1 MPTYYPTLP
10 VIRILGGKA
19 DNTMAWW
26 RSRKRDAQQESIAE
40 AVAEADS
47 ELGGAAE
54 RAQAR
59 GSQPSAVPTPRAERH
74 EDPELDTEEY
84 EVDLEFASRELR
96 HELTAEQLLLGPEH
110 EQISEVDRWHLIKK
124 DLEEI
129 DPDFITDLEQIAADA
144 VAQETDEAA
153 PLDSDRIIAALKNL
167 DIRYLVDENGGI
179 VALWER
185 HIVQV
190 RAEGPDA
197 DILVLRARAY
207 QTVPREWAERG
218 YAAMNEWNRTRRFL
232 KAYLGEPTESG
243 ALPVFGEIQ
252 VPVRPGITTALL
264 EELIDCGTAISGTFV
279 EWLEGELL

>member
-1 MPTYYPTLP
+1 
-10 VIRILGGKA
+10 
-19 DNTMAWW
+19 MAWW
-26 RSRKRDAQQESIAE
+26 RSRKRDANDE
-40 AVAEADS
+40 AVAEAIAETDS
-47 ELGGAAE
+47 EIGGSAE

-59 GSQPSAVPTPRAERH
+59 GSQPSAVPNPRAERQAAAGLDGGTGEH
-74 EDPELDTEEY
+74 EVEIEL
-84 EVDLEFASRELR
+84 ASRELR
-96 HELTAEQLLLGPEH
+96 HELTAEQLLLGPEE
-110 EQISEVDRWHLIKK
+110 EQISEVERWHLIKQ
-124 DLEEI
+124 DLAEI
-129 DPDFITDLEQIAADA
+129 DPEFLTDLEQIAADA
-144 VAQETDEAA
+144 RDEAA
-153 PLDSDRIIAALKNL
+153 PLEADRIVAALKNL

-252 VPVRPGITTALL
+252 VPVRPGVTTALL

>member
-1 MPTYYPTLP
+1 
-10 VIRILGGKA
+10 
-19 DNTMAWW
+19 MAWW

-40 AVAEADS
+40 AIAQADS
-47 ELGGAAE
+47 EIGGSAE

-59 GSQPSAVPTPRAERH
+59 GNQPSAVPNPRAERH
-74 EDPELDTEEY
+74 EDEPGVDTEEY
-84 EVDLEFASRELR
+84 DVELELASRELR
-96 HELTAEQLLLGPEH
+96 HELGAEQLLLGPEQ
-110 EQISEVDRWHLIKK
+110 EQISEVDRWHLIKR

-129 DPDFITDLEQIAADA
+129 DPEFITDLEVIAAEA
-144 VAQETDEAA
+144 RDEAV

-243 ALPVFGEIQ
+243 SLPVFGEIQ

>member
-1 MPTYYPTLP
+1 
-10 VIRILGGKA
+10 
-19 DNTMAWW
+19 MAWW

-40 AVAEADS
+40 TIAEADS
-47 ELGGAAE
+47 EIGGAAE

-59 GSQPSAVPTPRAERH
+59 GSQPSAVPSPRAERR
-74 EDPELDTEEY
+74 EDGPEVDTEEY
-84 EVDLEFASRELR
+84 DVELEFASRELR
-96 HELTAEQLLLGPEH
+96 RELTAEQLLLGPES
-110 EQISEVDRWHLIKK
+110 EQISEVDRWHLIKR

-129 DPDFITDLEQIAADA
+129 DPDFIIDLEQIAAEA
-144 VAQETDEAA
+144 RDEPA
-153 PLDSDRIIAALKNL
+153 PLDSDRIIASLKNL

>member
-1 MPTYYPTLP
+1 
-10 VIRILGGKA
+10 
-19 DNTMAWW
+19 MAWW
-26 RSRKRDAQQESIAE
+26 RGNRKRDAENEALTERMTES
-40 AVAEADS
+40 DG
-47 ELGGAAE
+47 ELGGSAE

-59 GSQPSAVPTPRAERH
+59 GSQPNPVPSPRTERRETPDLAES
-74 EDPELDTEEY
+74 EAEEY
-84 EVDLEFASRELR
+84 AHGHVGQLEF
-96 HELTAEQLLLGPEH
+96 GPGE
-110 EQISEVDRWHLIKK
+110 EQISDVDRWHLIKR
-124 DLEEI
+124 DIEEI
-129 DPDFITDLEQIAADA
+129 DPDFITDLEEIAQNHRDA
-144 VAQETDEAA
+144 VM
-153 PLDSDRIIAALKNL
+153 PLDSERIVAALKNL

-243 ALPVFGEIQ
+243 SLPVFGEIQ
-252 VPVRPGITTALL
+252 VPVRPGITLALL

-279 EWLEGELL
+279 EWLEGEIL

>member
-1 MPTYYPTLP
+1 
-10 VIRILGGKA
+10 
-19 DNTMAWW
+19 MAWW
-26 RSRKRDAQQESIAE
+26 RSNRKRDAENEAITERVTESE
-40 AVAEADS
+40 GEF
-47 ELGGAAE
+47 GGSAE

-59 GSQPSAVPTPRAERH
+59 GSQPNPVPSPRTEHRDAPDLAES
-74 EDPELDTEEY
+74 EAEEH
-84 EVDLEFASRELR
+84 VHGHVGQLEF
-96 HELTAEQLLLGPEH
+96 GPDE
-110 EQISEVDRWHLIKK
+110 EQISDVDRWHLIKR
-124 DLEEI
+124 DIEEI
-129 DPDFITDLEQIAADA
+129 DPDFVTDLEQIAQNHREA
-144 VAQETDEAA
+144 VM
-153 PLDSDRIIAALKNL
+153 PLDSDRIVAALKNL

-243 ALPVFGEIQ
+243 SLPVFGEIQ
-252 VPVRPGITTALL
+252 VPVRPGITLALL

-279 EWLEGELL
+279 EWLEGEIL

>member
-1 MPTYYPTLP
+1 
-10 VIRILGGKA
+10 
-19 DNTMAWW
+19 MAWW
-26 RSRKRDAQQESIAE
+26 RNRKRDAHDDAIAE
-40 AVAEADS
+40 AIAETDS
-47 ELGGAAE
+47 EIGGAAE

-59 GSQPSAVPTPRAERH
+59 GSQPSAVPNPRAERLDMSGLDGGTGEH
-74 EDPELDTEEY
+74 EVELE
-84 EVDLEFASRELR
+84 LASRELR
-96 HELTAEQLLLGPEH
+96 HELTAEQLLLGPEE
-110 EQISEVDRWHLIKK
+110 EQISEVERWHLIKR

-129 DPDFITDLEQIAADA
+129 DPEFITDLEKIAADSR
-144 VAQETDEAA
+144 EESE
-153 PLDSDRIIAALKNL
+153 PLGTERIVSALKNL

-218 YAAMNEWNRTRRFL
+218 YSAMNEWNRTRRFL
-232 KAYLGEPTESG
+232 KAYLGEPTDSG

>member
-1 MPTYYPTLP
+1 
-10 VIRILGGKA
+10 
-19 DNTMAWW
+19 MAWW
-26 RSRKRDAQQESIAE
+26 RSRKRDAQQEAIAE
-40 AVAEADS
+40 AIAEVDS
-47 ELGGAAE
+47 EIGGIAE

-59 GSQPSAVPTPRAERH
+59 GSQPNAVPNPRAERH
-74 EDPELDTEEY
+74 EDVQEADSEEY
-84 EVDLEFASRELR
+84 EVELEFASRELR
-96 HELTAEQLLLGPEH
+96 HDLTAEQLLLGPER
-110 EQISEVDRWHLIKK
+110 EQISEVDRWHLIKR

-129 DPDFITDLEQIAADA
+129 DPDFITDLEQIAAEA
-144 VAQETDEAA
+144 AEQRTDEAS
-153 PLDSDRIIAALKNL
+153 PLDTDRIIAALKHL

-252 VPVRPGITTALL
+252 IPVRPGITTALL

>member
-1 MPTYYPTLP
+1 
-10 VIRILGGKA
+10 
-19 DNTMAWW
+19 MAWW

-74 EDPELDTEEY
+74 EDPELDTEEF

-96 HELTAEQLLLGPEH
+96 HELTAEQLLLGPER
-110 EQISEVDRWHLIKK
+110 EQISEVDRWHLIKR

-129 DPDFITDLEQIAADA
+129 DPDFVTDLEQIAADA
-144 VAQETDEAA
+144 VAQEADEAA
-153 PLDSDRIIAALKNL
+153 PLDSERIIAALKSL

>member
-1 MPTYYPTLP
+1 
-10 VIRILGGKA
+10 
-19 DNTMAWW
+19 MAWW
-26 RSRKRDAQQESIAE
+26 RSSRKRDAKDE
-40 AVAEADS
+40 AVARPAAEGDS

-59 GSQPSAVPTPRAERH
+59 GSQPNAVPTPRSESRDALELAMTEAEYPH
-74 EDPELDTEEY
+74 TAPEPLAY
-84 EVDLEFASRELR
+84 
-96 HELTAEQLLLGPEH
+96 GPGR
-110 EQISEVDRWHLIKK
+110 EQISEVERWHLIKR

-129 DPDFITDLEQIAADA
+129 DPEFVTDLEEIA
-144 VAQETDEAA
+144 QAA
-153 PLDSDRIIAALKNL
+153 KDDPEPLDADRIIAALKNL
-167 DIRYLVDENGGI
+167 DIRYLVDEHGGI

-190 RAEGPDA
+190 RAEGPDS

-232 KAYLGEPTESG
+232 KAYLGEPTDSG
-243 ALPVFGEIQ
+243 SLPVFGEIQ
-252 VPVRPGITTALL
+252 VPVRPGITKALL

>member
-1 MPTYYPTLP
+1 
-10 VIRILGGKA
+10 
-19 DNTMAWW
+19 MAWW
-26 RSRKRDAQQESIAE
+26 RSNKKRDAEDE
-40 AVAEADS
+40 AVAEQVADTDG
-47 ELGGAAE
+47 ELGGSAE

-59 GSQPSAVPTPRAERH
+59 GSQPSQVPSPRSERH
-74 EDPELDTEEY
+74 DTPELSMPEADEY
-84 EVDLEFASRELR
+84 AHGHVGQLEF
-96 HELTAEQLLLGPEH
+96 GPGE
-110 EQISEVDRWHLIKK
+110 EQISEVERWHLIKR

-129 DPDFITDLEQIAADA
+129 DPDFVSDLEEIAQSHREE
-144 VAQETDEAA
+144 VV
-153 PLDSDRIIAALKNL
+153 PLDPERIVAALKNL
-167 DIRYLVDENGGI
+167 DIRYLIDENGGV

-207 QTVPREWAERG
+207 QTVPRDWAERG

-243 ALPVFGEIQ
+243 SLPVFGEIQ
-252 VPVRPGITTALL
+252 LPVRPGITLALL

>member
-1 MPTYYPTLP
+1 
-10 VIRILGGKA
+10 
-19 DNTMAWW
+19 MAWW
-26 RSRKRDAQQESIAE
+26 RSSRKRDSEEESLVE
-40 AVAEADS
+40 DGV
-47 ELGGAAE
+47 ELDEDAE

-59 GSQPSAVPTPRAERH
+59 GSQPNAVPGPRT
-74 EDPELDTEEY
+74 DSPDFTVPEVGTEY
-84 EVDLEFASRELR
+84 AHAS
-96 HELTAEQLLLGPEH
+96 AEQLAFGPAR
-110 EQISEVDRWHLIKK
+110 EQISEVERWHLIKS
-124 DLEEI
+124 DLEAI
-129 DPDFITDLEQIAADA
+129 DPEFVSDLEQIAASA
-144 VAQETDEAA
+144 RDEPA
-153 PLDSDRIIAALKNL
+153 PLDHDRIRAALKNL

-190 RAEGPDA
+190 RAEGPER

-252 VPVRPGITTALL
+252 VPVRPGITDALL
-264 EELIDCGTAISGTFV
+264 EELIDCGTAISGNFV

>member
-1 MPTYYPTLP
+1 
-10 VIRILGGKA
+10 
-19 DNTMAWW
+19 MAWW

-40 AVAEADS
+40 AIAEADS
-47 ELGGAAE
+47 EIGGSAE

-59 GSQPSAVPTPRAERH
+59 GSQPNAVPSPRTERH
-74 EDPELDTEEY
+74 EDVQEPDTEEY
-84 EVDLEFASRELR
+84 DVELEFASRELR
-96 HELTAEQLLLGPEH
+96 HELTAEQLLLGPER
-110 EQISEVDRWHLIKK
+110 EQISEVDRWHLIKR

-129 DPDFITDLEQIAADA
+129 DPDFITDLEQIAAEA
-144 VAQETDEAA
+144 VAQRVDEAA
-153 PLDSDRIIAALKNL
+153 PLETDRIIAALKHL

-243 ALPVFGEIQ
+243 SLPVFGEIQ

>member
-1 MPTYYPTLP
+1 

-26 RSRKRDAQQESIAE
+26 RSRKRDADDDNPVTE
-40 AVAEADS
+40 AVAEPDS

-59 GSQPSAVPTPRAERH
+59 GSQPSAVPTPRAERR
-74 EDPELDTEEY
+74 EESP
-84 EVDLEFASRELR
+84 DGLEFELHR
-96 HELTAEQLLLGPEH
+96 ELTAEQLLLGPEE
-110 EQISEVDRWHLIKK
+110 EQISEVERWHLIKQ
-124 DLEEI
+124 DLAEI
-129 DPDFITDLEQIAADA
+129 DPEFISDLEQIAADA
-144 VAQETDEAA
+144 RDEAA
-153 PLDSDRIIAALKNL
+153 PLATDRIIAALKNL

>member
-1 MPTYYPTLP
+1 
-10 VIRILGGKA
+10 
-19 DNTMAWW
+19 MAWW
-26 RSRKRDAQQESIAE
+26 RSSRKRDSKNEAFTEPLSES
-40 AVAEADS
+40 DG
-47 ELGGAAE
+47 ELGEAAD

-59 GSQPSAVPTPRAERH
+59 GSQPNAVPAPRTDSPDFAMSE
-74 EDPELDTEEY
+74 PES
-84 EVDLEFASRELR
+84 EFA
-96 HELTAEQLLLGPEH
+96 HAAAEQLSFGPAR
-110 EQISEVDRWHLIKK
+110 EQISEVDRWHLIKS

-129 DPDFITDLEQIAADA
+129 DPEFVADLESIAAGA
-144 VAQETDEAA
+144 RDEPA
-153 PLDSDRIIAALKNL
+153 PLDHDRIVAALKNL
-167 DIRYLVDENGGI
+167 EIRYLVDENGGI

-185 HIVQV
+185 HIVQM
-190 RAEGPDA
+190 RAEGPER

-218 YAAMNEWNRTRRFL
+218 FAAMNEWNRTRRFL

-252 VPVRPGITTALL
+252 VPVRPGITDALL

>member
-1 MPTYYPTLP
+1 
-10 VIRILGGKA
+10 
-19 DNTMAWW
+19 MAWW
-26 RSRKRDAQQESIAE
+26 RSSKKRDSDDDAVTESIAE
-40 AVAEADS
+40 TDT
-47 ELGGAAE
+47 ELGGSAE

-59 GSQPSAVPTPRAERH
+59 GSQPSAVPSPRTEPR
-74 EDPELDTEEY
+74 ETPELAMSETGAEDFGE
-84 EVDLEFASRELR
+84 DHASRAPEPL
-96 HELTAEQLLLGPEH
+96 AYGPGE
-110 EQISEVDRWHLIKK
+110 EQISEVERWHLIKR

-129 DPDFITDLEQIAADA
+129 DPDFVSDLEEIAQNAR
-144 VAQETDEAA
+144 DEVA

-167 DIRYLVDENGGI
+167 DIRYLVDEHGGV

-190 RAEGPDA
+190 RAEGPDS

-207 QTVPREWAERG
+207 QTVPREWAARG

-243 ALPVFGEIQ
+243 SLPVFGEIQ
-252 VPVRPGITTALL
+252 VPVRPGITAALL

-279 EWLEGELL
+279 EWLEGELI

>member
-1 MPTYYPTLP
+1 
-10 VIRILGGKA
+10 
-19 DNTMAWW
+19 MAWW
-26 RSRKRDAQQESIAE
+26 RNRKRDAHDEAIAE
-40 AVAEADS
+40 AIAETDS
-47 ELGGAAE
+47 ELGGSAE
-54 RAQAR
+54 RAHAR
-59 GSQPSAVPTPRAERH
+59 GNQPSTVPNPRTER
-74 EDPELDTEEY
+74 LDTALDGGTGEH
-84 EVDLEFASRELR
+84 EVEIELASRELR
-96 HELTAEQLLLGPEH
+96 HELTAEQLLLGPEE
-110 EQISEVDRWHLIKK
+110 EQISEVERWHLIKQ
-124 DLEEI
+124 DLAEI
-129 DPDFITDLEQIAADA
+129 DPEFVNDLEQIAADA
-144 VAQETDEAA
+144 RDEAE
-153 PLDSDRIIAALKNL
+153 PLGAERIVSALKNL

-232 KAYLGEPTESG
+232 KAYLGEPTDSG

>member
-1 MPTYYPTLP
+1 
-10 VIRILGGKA
+10 
-19 DNTMAWW
+19 MAWW
-26 RSRKRDAQQESIAE
+26 RSRKRDAQQESINEVIAPT
-40 AVAEADS
+40 DS
-47 ELGGAAE
+47 ELGGSAE

-59 GSQPSAVPTPRAERH
+59 GSQPNAVPSPRAEQSAPGTEVATDEH
-74 EDPELDTEEY
+74 DEVELDLA
-84 EVDLEFASRELR
+84 DRELR
-96 HELTAEQLLLGPEH
+96 HELTAEQLLLGPEE
-110 EQISEVDRWHLIKK
+110 EQISEVERWHLIKA
-124 DLEEI
+124 DLAEI

-144 VAQETDEAA
+144 RDEPA
-153 PLDSDRIIAALKNL
+153 PLASDRITAALKNL
-167 DIRYLVDENGGI
+167 EIRYLMDENGGI

>member
-1 MPTYYPTLP
+1 
-10 VIRILGGKA
+10 
-19 DNTMAWW
+19 MAWW
-26 RSRKRDAQQESIAE
+26 RSNKKRNAE
-40 AVAEADS
+40 DETVAEHVADG

-59 GSQPSAVPTPRAERH
+59 GGQPKPVPNPRSEQH
-74 EDPELDTEEY
+74 DMPELEDHLHTHVGQLEY
-84 EVDLEFASRELR
+84 
-96 HELTAEQLLLGPEH
+96 GPGR
-110 EQISEVDRWHLIKK
+110 EQISEVDRWHLIKR

-129 DPDFITDLEQIAADA
+129 DPDFVSDLEAIAQHHREE
-144 VAQETDEAA
+144 VA
-153 PLDSDRIIAALKNL
+153 PLDSDRIVSALKNL
-167 DIRYLVDENGGI
+167 EIRYLVDENGGV

-207 QTVPREWAERG
+207 QTVPKEWAERG

-243 ALPVFGEIQ
+243 SLPVFGEIQ
-252 VPVRPGITTALL
+252 IPVRPGITLALL

>member
-1 MPTYYPTLP
+1 
-10 VIRILGGKA
+10 
-19 DNTMAWW
+19 MAWW
-26 RSRKRDAQQESIAE
+26 RSSRKRDSEDE
-40 AVAEADS
+40 AVAETTAEADTEICGS
-47 ELGGAAE
+47 AE

-59 GSQPSAVPTPRAERH
+59 GSQPSAVPSPRSEPREA
-74 EDPELDTEEY
+74 PELAMTDAG
-84 EVDLEFASRELR
+84 VDDFGEDHFLARSPEPLAY
-96 HELTAEQLLLGPEH
+96 GPDE
-110 EQISEVDRWHLIKK
+110 EQISEVERWHLIKRDIEAIDPDFVS

-129 DPDFITDLEQIAADA
+129 AHSAR
-144 VAQETDEAA
+144 DESA
-153 PLDSDRIIAALKNL
+153 PLDADRIIAALKNL
-167 DIRYLVDENGGI
+167 DIRYLIDENGGI

-190 RAEGPDA
+190 RAEGPDS

-207 QTVPREWAERG
+207 QTVPKDWAVRG

-243 ALPVFGEIQ
+243 SLPVFGEIQ
-252 VPVRPGITTALL
+252 VPVRPGITSALL

>member
-1 MPTYYPTLP
+1 
-10 VIRILGGKA
+10 
-19 DNTMAWW
+19 MAWW
-26 RSRKRDAQQESIAE
+26 RSRKRDAQQDSITE
-40 AVAEADS
+40 TDS
-47 ELGGAAE
+47 EIGGSAE

-59 GSQPSAVPTPRAERH
+59 GSQPSAVPNPRAERR
-74 EDPELDTEEY
+74 EGVPEADSGEY
-84 EVDLEFASRELR
+84 EVEVELASRELR
-96 HELTAEQLLLGPEH
+96 HELTAEQLLLGPEE
-110 EQISEVDRWHLIKK
+110 EQISEIERWHLIKQ
-124 DLEEI
+124 DLAEI

-144 VAQETDEAA
+144 RDEAA
-153 PLDSDRIIAALKNL
+153 PLDSDRIIASLRNL

>member
-1 MPTYYPTLP
+1 
-10 VIRILGGKA
+10 
-19 DNTMAWW
+19 MAWW
-26 RSRKRDAQQESIAE
+26 RSSRKRDAKDEPIAG
-40 AVAEADS
+40 ADGG
-47 ELGGAAE
+47 LGDSSE

-59 GSQPSAVPTPRAERH
+59 GGQPSAVPSPRTEPREAPEYAVPCAE
-74 EDPELDTEEY
+74 
-84 EVDLEFASRELR
+84 SREFG
-96 HELTAEQLLLGPEH
+96 HAAAEPLAMGPER
-110 EQISEVDRWHLIKK
+110 EQISETERWQLIKR

-129 DPDFITDLEQIAADA
+129 DPDFVSDLEQIARSSKDGS
-144 VAQETDEAA
+144 A
-153 PLDSDRIIAALKNL
+153 PLGAARIIAALKNL

-190 RAEGPDA
+190 RAEGSDG

-207 QTVPREWAERG
+207 QTVPRDWAERG
-218 YAAMNEWNRTRRFL
+218 FAAMNEWNRTRRFL

-243 ALPVFGEIQ
+243 SLPVFGEIQ
-252 VPVRPGITTALL
+252 VPVRPGITDALL

>member
-1 MPTYYPTLP
+1 
-10 VIRILGGKA
+10 
-19 DNTMAWW
+19 MAWW
-26 RSRKRDAQQESIAE
+26 RSSRKRDSEDETVTESIAE
-40 AVAEADS
+40 TDT
-47 ELGGAAE
+47 ELGGSAE

-59 GSQPSAVPTPRAERH
+59 GSQPSAVPSPRSEPRETPEPAMSEAS
-74 EDPELDTEEY
+74 EEFGDDHY
-84 EVDLEFASRELR
+84 GAGELR
-96 HELTAEQLLLGPEH
+96 PGSAPEPLAYGPGE
-110 EQISEVDRWHLIKK
+110 EQISEVERWHLIKR

-129 DPDFITDLEQIAADA
+129 DPDFVSDLEQIAQSAR
-144 VAQETDEAA
+144 DEPA
-153 PLDSDRIIAALKNL
+153 PLDTDRIIAALKNL
-167 DIRYLVDENGGI
+167 DIRYLIDEHGGI

-190 RAEGPDA
+190 RAEGPDS

-207 QTVPREWAERG
+207 QTVPRDWAERG

-243 ALPVFGEIQ
+243 SLPVFGEIQ
-252 VPVRPGITTALL
+252 VPVRPGITSALL

>member
-1 MPTYYPTLP
+1 

-26 RSRKRDAQQESIAE
+26 RSRKRDAEDNPVTE

-47 ELGGAAE
+47 EIGGSAE

-59 GSQPSAVPTPRAERH
+59 GNQPSAVPNPRAEQ
-74 EDPELDTEEY
+74 EAPDALELE
-84 EVDLEFASRELR
+84 LASRELR
-96 HELTAEQLLLGPEH
+96 HELTADQLLLGPEE
-110 EQISEVDRWHLIKK
+110 EQISEVDRWHLIKQ
-124 DLEEI
+124 DLAEI
-129 DPDFITDLEQIAADA
+129 DPEFITDLEQIAADA
-144 VAQETDEAA
+144 RDEAA
-153 PLDSDRIIAALKNL
+153 PLDADRIISALKNL